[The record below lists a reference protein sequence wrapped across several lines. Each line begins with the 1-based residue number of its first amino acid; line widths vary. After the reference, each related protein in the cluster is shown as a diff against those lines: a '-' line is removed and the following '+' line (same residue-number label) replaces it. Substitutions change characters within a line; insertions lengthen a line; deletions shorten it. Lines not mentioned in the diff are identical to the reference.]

1 MSVDLVVDGTV
12 AVITLNRPERKNA
25 FTREQYD
32 AFGAHLDDIAS
43 RDDVHVAV
51 VTGAGGSFSSG
62 QDLKEMA
69 EMANAVSSG
78 SSTSTSATDSSGTGT
93 GFTVLLDALQ
103 RFPKPLLAA
112 VEGVAVGIGM
122 TLLPYC
128 DIVIVGA
135 TARMRVPFSEL
146 GVPPEAGSSALL
158 ADLVGWQRA
167 AEILLTSRWVD
178 ADQAVDY
185 GLALERVDDGLAL
198 ARCLDIARVIGE
210 KSAYSTRVIKQLMV
224 AARGSRSTDARAR
237 EEALFAE
244 LFRGGGY
251 GG

>member
-1 MSVDLVVDGTV
+1 MSVDLVVDGAV

-25 FTREQYD
+25 FTREQYEQF
-32 AFGAHLDDIAS
+32 AAHLDDVAL
-43 RDDVHVAV
+43 RPEVTVAV
-51 VTGAGGSFSSG
+51 ITGAGGSFSSG

-69 EMANAVSSG
+69 ELAATVSAG
-78 SSTSTSATDSSGTGT
+78 PAEPADPSGTGT

-128 DIVIVGA
+128 DIVVVA
-135 TARMRVPFSEL
+135 ESARMRVPFSEL
-146 GVPPEAGSSALL
+146 GVPPEAASSALL

-167 AEILLTSRWVD
+167 AEILLTSRWVS
-178 ADQAVDY
+178 ADQAVEY
-185 GLALERVDDGLAL
+185 GLALEKSADGHAL
-198 ARCLDIARVIGE
+198 EHTLGIARTIAE
-210 KSAYSTRVIKQLMV
+210 KSAYSTSVIKQLMV
-224 AARGSRSTDARAR
+224 AARGTRSQDARAR

-244 LFRGGGY
+244 LFRGGGF